1 MKTVLFSLYFL
12 LFILTPSAYSSD
24 SETISLGGELN
35 SGFQRLGSETI
46 DLVETPFQIE
56 NNNFLITLGV
66 AGAIGLTY
74 IFDKDIQTK
83 LQNTKS
89 SRLDKTA
96 DAGSLVG
103 DPFIH
108 LGLAALVYGGG
119 IAADSQKWKETGEMI
134 GEALILSD
142 ASSFL
147 IKEASGR
154 GRPIVTSAKGN
165 FKPFSFKNDYDSF
178 PSMHTSSSFALASIL
193 AATSEHLSTK
203 FLYYSTAT
211 FVGFSRMYQNKH
223 WASDIIL
230 GAAIGEL
237 CGRVV
242 INYHT
247 SSSKISIVPKMLDDG
262 AGLAVVGEW

>member
-1 MKTVLFSLYFL
+1 MKIVLFSLYFL
-12 LFILTPSAYSSD
+12 LLILSPSAYASD

-35 SGFQRLGSETI
+35 SGFQRLGSETA

-74 IFDKDIQTK
+74 IFDRDIQTK

-89 SRLDKTA
+89 SSLDKSA

-154 GRPIVTSAKGN
+154 GRPIATSGKGN
-165 FKPFSFKNDYDSF
+165 FKPFSFKNDYDSL

-203 FLYYSTAT
+203 LLYYSTAT

-223 WASDIIL
+223 WASDVIL

-237 CGRVV
+237 CGRIV
-242 INYHT
+242 INYHA
-247 SSSKISIVPKMLDDG
+247 SPSKIGLVPMASGDL
-262 AGLAVVGEW
+262 AGLSLVGKW